1 MSQNQDTHT
10 TRTDQLTF
18 QNPVTRY
25 PAIEPPVQHQ
35 PEPGLGVDLEPRADV
50 GEHSY
55 RGTGRLTGR
64 RALITGGDSGI
75 GAAVAI
81 AFAREGADVAIHHL
95 PAEEADAR
103 AVAEIIER
111 EGRTVALLP
120 GDLTD
125 RTSCE
130 GLADTAAEQL
140 GGLDILVNNAGK
152 QVVAPDLEDLPDDQ
166 LTDTYG
172 VNIIGMV
179 RVTKGALRHLE
190 PGSTIINTT
199 SVVAYMPAPNLLD
212 YSSTKAAINN
222 FTKGLAQQLAPK
234 GIRVNA
240 VAPGPIWTPLQV
252 SDGQE
257 KEDLPEF
264 GKSTPLGRAGQP
276 TELAPA
282 YVFLASPESSYV
294 VGETLAV
301 TGGMPTP

>member
-1 MSQNQDTHT
+1 MSENQDVNTET
-10 TRTDQLTF
+10 TDQLTF
-18 QNPVTRY
+18 QNPATRY

-35 PEPGLGVDLEPRADV
+35 DEPGLDADLEPKADL

-95 PAEEADAR
+95 PEEEPDAR

-111 EGRTVALLP
+111 EGRTAVLIP

-125 RTSCE
+125 RAFCE
-130 GLADTAAEQL
+130 SLADTAVERL

-152 QVVAPDLEDLPDDQ
+152 QVVAPALEDLPDEQ
-166 LTDTYG
+166 LTDTFG
-172 VNIIGMV
+172 VNIVGMF
-179 RVTKGALRHLE
+179 RVTRAALRHLE

-199 SVVAYMPAPNLLD
+199 SVVAYMAPPNLLD
-212 YSSTKAAINN
+212 YASTKAAINN

-252 SDGQE
+252 SDGQP
-257 KEDLPEF
+257 KEELPEF
-264 GKSTPLGRAGQP
+264 GTSTPLGRAGQP

-294 VGETLAV
+294 IGETLAV

>member
-1 MSQNQDTHT
+1 MSQDQDTHT

-25 PAIEPPVQHQ
+25 PSIEPPVQHQ
-35 PEPGLGVDLEPRADV
+35 DEPGLGADLDPRADV

-64 RALITGGDSGI
+64 KALITGGDSGI
-75 GAAVAI
+75 GAAVAV

-125 RTSCE
+125 RAFCE
-130 GLADTAAEQL
+130 GLADAAAEKL

-172 VNIIGMV
+172 VNVIGMV

-240 VAPGPIWTPLQV
+240 IAPGPIWTPLQV